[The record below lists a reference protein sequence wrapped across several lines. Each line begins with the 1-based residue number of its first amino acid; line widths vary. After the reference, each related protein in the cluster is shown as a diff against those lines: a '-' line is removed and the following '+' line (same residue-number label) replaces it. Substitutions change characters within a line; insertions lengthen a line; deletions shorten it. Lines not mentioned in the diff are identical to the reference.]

1 MKLTPQYLRS
11 LIMPWACCEPHRL
24 PNTPLRPFGL
34 AKMRSKRD
42 EPHCPV
48 LEYLGPLDG
57 VGPEDGAGKAK
68 TEVQHDAL
76 A

>member
-34 AKMRSKRD
+34 ARMRGEKD
-42 EPHCPV
+42 EPHCVV
-48 LEYLGPLDG
+48 LEYLGPDDG
-57 VGPEDGAGKAK
+57 PPVEKGAGKSQGA
-68 TEVQHDAL
+68 V
-76 A
+76 